1 VPTLRD
7 RIASGAAAETGA
19 ELIASWRE
27 FTRRAAAGEFSLD
40 DESADQLMQ
49 AAAGA
54 PLEFLEL
61 PTLAGLADSAGFRAA
76 YLDAV
81 ARLENGGADAFL
93 EG

>member
-1 VPTLRD
+1 
-7 RIASGAAAETGA
+7 
-19 ELIASWRE
+19 
-27 FTRRAAAGEFSLD
+27 
-40 DESADQLMQ
+40 MQ

-54 PLEFLEL
+54 PLEFLAL